1 MIKNLHRAIRW
12 TLNEGVTIKDD
23 MDPEPTL
30 EVQGADKV
38 DFATPGTYVVTYL
51 AKDRSGNETKIE
63 RKIKVKENPDWNEKV
78 VYLTFDDGPSENT
91 GKILDILKEKK
102 CKGNLLRYRK

>member
-1 MIKNLHRAIRW
+1 MDF
-12 TLNEGVTIKDD
+12 NEGVTIKDD

-51 AKDRSGNETKIE
+51 AKDRSETRQRLSE
-63 RKIKVKENPDWNEKV
+63 RSK
-78 VYLTFDDGPSENT
+78 
-91 GKILDILKEKK
+91 
-102 CKGNLLRYRK
+102 